1 MQQSDTQFS
10 TLQWLLI
17 VGGLVLYVGDIG
29 TDIALA
35 LTYFQEAQY
44 VWSGLTVMFILT
56 GMLVTQIF
64 SYAWFWDDTRNGEEM
79 TAGMSKRKFAA
90 LHMLGMGIFTRYVAA
105 VTH

>member
-1 MQQSDTQFS
+1 MPQPDAQFS
-10 TLQWLLI
+10 TLQWLLT

-35 LTYFQEAQY
+35 STYFQEAQY
-44 VWSGLTVMFILT
+44 AWSGLTVMFVLT

-64 SYAWFWDDTRNGEEM
+64 SYAWFWDDARNGAET

-90 LHMLGMGIFTRYVAA
+90 LHVLGMGIFTRYVAA
-105 VTH
+105 VSH